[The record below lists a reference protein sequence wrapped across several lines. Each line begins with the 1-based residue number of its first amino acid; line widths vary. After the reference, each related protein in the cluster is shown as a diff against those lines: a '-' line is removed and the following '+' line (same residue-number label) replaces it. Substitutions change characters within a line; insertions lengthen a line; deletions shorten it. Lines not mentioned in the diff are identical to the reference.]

1 MWFQSVSSLM
11 PSLSAYHLTWVSL
24 TLDVG
29 YLFMATPAKHIL
41 CPLYV
46 NSELSDVQDGFRKG
60 RETRDQIA
68 NIR

>member
-1 MWFQSVSSLM
+1 M
-11 PSLSAYHLTWVSL
+11 PSLSAYHLTWISL

-29 YLFMATPAKHIL
+29 YLFMAAPAKHIL
-41 CPLYV
+41 CLLYV
-46 NSELSDVQDGFRKG
+46 NRELSDVQDGFRKG